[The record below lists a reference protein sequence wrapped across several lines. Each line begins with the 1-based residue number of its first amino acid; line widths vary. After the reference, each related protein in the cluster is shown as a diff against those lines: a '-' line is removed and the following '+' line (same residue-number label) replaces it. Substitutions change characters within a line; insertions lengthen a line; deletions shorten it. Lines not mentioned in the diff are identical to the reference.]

1 MLWTL
6 CSEFLALCCAFR
18 SALWGLGWAGLRA
31 ADLGLWDMGRALPYT
46 GCCSDLSPLP
56 PALGLDSL
64 YNMELLTLGQLLTC
78 PLLDFADRINQVGP
92 SREKDLV
99 QTQDLFAK
107 L

>member
-1 MLWTL
+1 
-6 CSEFLALCCAFR
+6 
-18 SALWGLGWAGLRA
+18 
-31 ADLGLWDMGRALPYT
+31 MGQTLPYT
-46 GCCSDLSPLP
+46 RGCSNLSPLP

-64 YNMELLTLGQLLTC
+64 CNMELLTLGQLLTC

-92 SREKDLV
+92 SRERELV